1 MRNERLLFCIL
12 SLNLWLPIQAN
23 NFSDNLTS
31 LENDTSRVID
41 LDEVVV
47 ISQPKEAFQLR
58 LQPVSSSVFSQSML
72 NNLQIDN
79 VQTLSRYVPSF
90 IMPSYGS
97 RLTSSMYIRGIG
109 SRVNNT
115 AVGLY
120 VDGMPVLNKSAFN
133 TYLYETERVDV
144 LRGPQGTLYGQ
155 NTEGGLVRFYSKNP
169 LKYQGTDVRLGLATY
184 GQRTAEV
191 AHYLKLN
198 EQTGLS
204 LAAFYNGRD
213 GFFHNLTTG
222 EHADKTNEAGGKLR
236 IISQLGQTVEFDYWA
251 EYQYTRQNSF
261 PYGIYSNG
269 TTASPSTNLQG
280 NYRRNLFNT
289 ALNLSA
295 KRRGLDFYS
304 TTSFQYLTDYM
315 FMDQDYLPENY
326 MTLTQRQD
334 SRGLTQEFVVKRNS
348 NQRWQWSTGAFG
360 SYQWLK
366 TNAPVGSFDAFNVM
380 LAGRIRQG
388 LINQMIPAFMQA
400 RGMTYD
406 EAKAFLEGMVQVNQI
421 RMSDV
426 PGVFRTPQA
435 NLALF
440 HESNLNITPQ
450 LVATIGLR
458 YDLNRVSQQYE
469 TQAAM
474 FADMTVMRQNVSSN
488 ISTSLANKAHNTFSQ
503 LLPKFGLRW
512 TFDNAKSSLY
522 AMVSKGYR
530 AGGFNLQ
537 LFSDIMQ
544 AELQNH
550 SADARSGQDV
560 LITHSV
566 EDYNAIN
573 QAISYEP
580 EESWNYEVGA
590 HLNLFGNRLQFDIST
605 FFMQIRNQQLSVM
618 AENFGYGRVMVNA
631 GRSQSCGLEA
641 SLRGQVLD
649 NRLNWGASYSFNH
662 AVFRDYTDQERVGSE
677 VQTVDYKGNYVP
689 FVPSHSFSLNADY
702 TLSARRCDI
711 VLGADLSGNSR
722 IWWNEQNTCR
732 QGFYMLMGGHADF
745 TVPLGAAQS
754 KKCTVSLWGRNLTNR
769 HYNTFAIESAASGTS
784 CWFAQ
789 RGNPF
794 QMGVDVR
801 LHF

>member
-47 ISQPKEAFQLR
+47 ISQPKEAYQLR

-169 LKYQGTDVRLGLATY
+169 LKYQGTDIRLGLATY

-236 IISQLGQTVEFDYWA
+236 IISQLAQTVEFDYWA

-295 KRRGLDFYS
+295 KRRGFDFYS

-366 TNAPVGSFDAFNVM
+366 TNAPVGFFDAFNVM

-440 HESNLNITPQ
+440 HESNLNITPK

-689 FVPSHSFSLNADY
+689 FVPTHSFSFNADY
-702 TLSARRCDI
+702 TLPVRRCDI